1 VAPRGRNRVPAA
13 AEAREPLAPG
23 ALASLLPS
31 RRPRGRGASTNP
43 TNRIAAPASTAPAS
57 TAPASTAPA

>member
-1 VAPRGRNRVPAA
+1 VPAA
-13 AEAREPLAPG
+13 AEARAPLAPG

-57 TAPASTAPA
+57 TAPA